1 MPTVKG
7 NAMQYL
13 VIIKTVLT
21 LLPIIIEAVKA
32 IESAFPES
40 GQGQQKLAAVRAIVQ
55 TAYDTATDTVVK
67 FDAIW
72 PAIQSAV
79 SAVVE
84 LANAVGLFKKS

>member
-1 MPTVKG
+1 
-7 NAMQYL
+7 MQYL